1 MNDLVECRSSDV
13 IAAEING
20 IKEQVKKTVRGTMLS
35 GAMEIGRLLLEAKA
49 VVQHG
54 EWGQW
59 LQENVDYSQTTAND
73 MMRLYTE
80 YRDQQITLD
89 GGPTNEELFGML
101 EPSKALALLS
111 LPEQERK
118 EFVQEHP
125 VEDMSVRAL
134 KEEIAQIKAEKE
146 AAEAAASAAESAR
159 EAAEALIEKKEE
171 RAEALLLE
179 AERKQREAEEKAESL
194 QKSREK
200 DLKAAVDA
208 EREKLQKQLKTTRE
222 NLDKALK
229 REEEKEK
236 QIDLLKSQ
244 LEEAEEKE
252 EVEEPTESPEVV
264 DLRQKVERL
273 ERELRAADPAYAKF
287 GALLEQYQSMFYDLV
302 DIANGADDPGSRA
315 KMREI
320 LSRVQAGFTAE
331 LTEE

>member
-146 AAEAAASAAESAR
+146 AAEAAASAAESAMK
-159 EAAEALIEKKEE
+159 AAEALAEKKKEKADALVKE
-171 RAEALLLE
+171 AEKKRLE
-179 AERKQREAEEKAESL
+179 AEAKLKNAEARRDE
-194 QKSREK
+194 
-200 DLKAAVDA
+200 AVKVAVSA
-208 EREKLQKQLKTTRE
+208 EREKLEKDLKRTRE
-222 NLDKALK
+222 NLDKAME
-229 REEEKEK
+229 REKEKEK
-236 QIDLLKSQ
+236 QIDLLK
-244 LEEAEEKE
+244 AELEKE
-252 EVEEPTESPEVV
+252 EEDEEPQGSAEV
-264 DLRQKVERL
+264 DELREKVERL

-287 GALLEQYQSMFYDLV
+287 GALLEQYQAMFYDLV

-320 LSRVQAGFTAE
+320 LARVQAGFTAE

>member
-59 LQENVDYSQTTAND
+59 LQDNVDYSQTTAND

-80 YRDQQITLD
+80 YRDKQITLD

-118 EFVQEHP
+118 KFVQEHP

-134 KEEIAQIKAEKE
+134 KEQIAQIKAEKE
-146 AAEAAASAAESAR
+146 AAEAAAESAR
-159 EAAEALIEKKEE
+159 ETAADASAMLQEAEKKKKEAEAKLKS
-171 RAEALLLE
+171 
-179 AERKQREAEEKAESL
+179 AESRRDEAVKIAVSAAREKL
-194 QKSREK
+194 EK
-200 DLKAAVDA
+200 DLK
-208 EREKLQKQLKTTRE
+208 RTRE
-222 NLDKALK
+222 NLDKAMA
-229 REEEKEK
+229 REKEKEK
-236 QIDLLKSQ
+236 QIDLLK
-244 LEEAEEKE
+244 AELEKE
-252 EVEEPTESPEVV
+252 EEREEPQDSAEVAE
-264 DLRQKVERL
+264 LREKVERL

-287 GALLEQYQSMFYDLV
+287 GALLEQYQAMFYDLV

-320 LSRVQAGFTAE
+320 LARVQAGFTAE

>member
-59 LQENVDYSQTTAND
+59 LQDNVDYSQTTAND

-134 KEEIAQIKAEKE
+134 KEQIAQIKAEKE
-146 AAEAAASAAESAR
+146 AAEAAASAAESAMK
-159 EAAEALIEKKEE
+159 AAEALAEKKTEKADALVKE
-171 RAEALLLE
+171 AEKKRLE
-179 AERKQREAEEKAESL
+179 AEAKLKNAEDRRDEAVKV
-194 QKSREK
+194 
-200 DLKAAVDA
+200 AVSA
-208 EREKLQKQLKTTRE
+208 EREKLEKVLKRTRE
-222 NLDKALK
+222 NLNKAME
-229 REEEKEK
+229 REKEKEK
-236 QIDLLKSQ
+236 QIDLLKAE
-244 LEEAEEKE
+244 LEKEEAEEPQE
-252 EVEEPTESPEVV
+252 SAEVAE
-264 DLRQKVERL
+264 LREKVERL

-287 GALLEQYQSMFYDLV
+287 GALLEQYQAMFYDLV

-320 LSRVQAGFTAE
+320 LARVQAGFTAE

>member
-59 LQENVDYSQTTAND
+59 LQDNVDYSQTTAND

-80 YRDQQITLD
+80 YRDKQITLD

-134 KEEIAQIKAEKE
+134 KEQIAQIKAEKE
-146 AAEAAASAAESAR
+146 AAEAAAESAR
-159 EAAEALIEKKEE
+159 ETAADASAMLQEAEKKQKEAEAKLKS
-171 RAEALLLE
+171 
-179 AERKQREAEEKAESL
+179 AESRRDEAVKVAVSAAREKL
-194 QKSREK
+194 EK
-200 DLKAAVDA
+200 DLK
-208 EREKLQKQLKTTRE
+208 RTRE
-222 NLDKALK
+222 NLDKAMA
-229 REEEKEK
+229 REKEKEK
-236 QIDLLKSQ
+236 QIDLLK
-244 LEEAEEKE
+244 AELKKE
-252 EVEEPTESPEVV
+252 EESEEPQESAEVAE
-264 DLRQKVERL
+264 LREKVERL

-287 GALLEQYQSMFYDLV
+287 GALLEQYQAMFYDLV

-320 LSRVQAGFTAE
+320 LARVQAGFTAE

>member
-20 IKEQVKKTVRGTMLS
+20 IKEQVKKTVRGAMLS

-59 LQENVDYSQTTAND
+59 LQDNVDYSQTTAND

-118 EFVQEHP
+118 EFVQEHT

-146 AAEAAASAAESAR
+146 AAEAAASAAESAMK
-159 EAAEALIEKKEE
+159 AAEALAEKKTEKADALVKE
-171 RAEALLLE
+171 AEKKRLE
-179 AERKQREAEEKAESL
+179 AEAKLKNAEARRDE
-194 QKSREK
+194 
-200 DLKAAVDA
+200 AVKVAVSA
-208 EREKLQKQLKTTRE
+208 EREKLEKDLKRTRE
-222 NLDKALK
+222 NLDKAME
-229 REEEKEK
+229 REKEKEK
-236 QIDLLKSQ
+236 QIDLLKAE
-244 LEEAEEKE
+244 LEKEEEAEEPQE
-252 EVEEPTESPEVV
+252 SDEVAE
-264 DLRQKVERL
+264 LREKVERL

-287 GALLEQYQSMFYDLV
+287 GALLEQYQAMFYDLV

-320 LSRVQAGFTAE
+320 LARVQAGFTAE

>member
-146 AAEAAASAAESAR
+146 AAEAAASAAESAMK
-159 EAAEALIEKKEE
+159 AAEALAEKKTEKANALVKE
-171 RAEALLLE
+171 AEKKRLE
-179 AERKQREAEEKAESL
+179 AEAKLKNAEARRDE
-194 QKSREK
+194 
-200 DLKAAVDA
+200 AVKVAVSA
-208 EREKLQKQLKTTRE
+208 EREKLEKDLKRTRE
-222 NLDKALK
+222 NLDKAME
-229 REEEKEK
+229 REKEKEK
-236 QIDLLKSQ
+236 QIDLLK
-244 LEEAEEKE
+244 AELEKE
-252 EVEEPTESPEVV
+252 EEDEEPQESAEVAE
-264 DLRQKVERL
+264 LREKVERL

-287 GALLEQYQSMFYDLV
+287 GALLEQYQAMFYDLV

-320 LSRVQAGFTAE
+320 LARVQAGFTAE

>member
-146 AAEAAASAAESAR
+146 AAEAAASAAESAMK
-159 EAAEALIEKKEE
+159 AAEAMAEKKTEKADALVKE
-171 RAEALLLE
+171 AEKKRLE
-179 AERKQREAEEKAESL
+179 AEAKLKNAEARRDEAVKVAVSAAREKL
-194 QKSREK
+194 EK
-200 DLKAAVDA
+200 DLK
-208 EREKLQKQLKTTRE
+208 RTRE
-222 NLDKALK
+222 NLDKAME
-229 REEEKEK
+229 REKEKEK
-236 QIDLLKSQ
+236 QIDLLKAE
-244 LEEAEEKE
+244 LEKEEEAEEPQE
-252 EVEEPTESPEVV
+252 SAEVAE
-264 DLRQKVERL
+264 LREKVERL

-287 GALLEQYQSMFYDLV
+287 GALLEQYQAMFYDLV

-320 LSRVQAGFTAE
+320 LARVQAGFTAE

>member
-59 LQENVDYSQTTAND
+59 LQDNVDYSQTTAND

-146 AAEAAASAAESAR
+146 AAEAAASAAESAMK
-159 EAAEALIEKKEE
+159 AAEAMAEKKTEKADALVKE
-171 RAEALLLE
+171 AEKKRLE
-179 AERKQREAEEKAESL
+179 AEAKLKNAEARRDEAVKVAVSVEREKL
-194 QKSREK
+194 EK
-200 DLKAAVDA
+200 DLK
-208 EREKLQKQLKTTRE
+208 RTRE
-222 NLDKALK
+222 NLDKAME
-229 REEEKEK
+229 REKEKEK
-236 QIDLLKSQ
+236 QIDLLK
-244 LEEAEEKE
+244 AELEKE
-252 EVEEPTESPEVV
+252 EEDEEPQESAEVAE
-264 DLRQKVERL
+264 LREKVERL

-287 GALLEQYQSMFYDLV
+287 GALLEQYQAMFYDLV

-320 LSRVQAGFTAE
+320 LARVQAGFTAE

>member
-146 AAEAAASAAESAR
+146 AAEAAASAAESAMK
-159 EAAEALIEKKEE
+159 AAEALAEKKTEKADALVKE
-171 RAEALLLE
+171 AEKKRLE
-179 AERKQREAEEKAESL
+179 AEAKLKNAEARRDE
-194 QKSREK
+194 
-200 DLKAAVDA
+200 AVKVAVSA
-208 EREKLQKQLKTTRE
+208 EREKLEKDLKRTRE
-222 NLDKALK
+222 NLDKAME
-229 REEEKEK
+229 REKEKEK
-236 QIDLLKSQ
+236 QIDLLK
-244 LEEAEEKE
+244 AELEKE
-252 EVEEPTESPEVV
+252 EEDEEPQESAEVAE
-264 DLRQKVERL
+264 LREKVERL

-287 GALLEQYQSMFYDLV
+287 GALLEQYQAMFYDLV

-320 LSRVQAGFTAE
+320 LARVQAGFTAE

>member
-118 EFVQEHP
+118 EFVQKHP

-146 AAEAAASAAESAR
+146 AAEAAASAAESAMK
-159 EAAEALIEKKEE
+159 AAEALAEKKTEKADALVKE
-171 RAEALLLE
+171 AEKKRLE
-179 AERKQREAEEKAESL
+179 AEAKLKNAEARRDE
-194 QKSREK
+194 
-200 DLKAAVDA
+200 AVKVAVSA
-208 EREKLQKQLKTTRE
+208 EREKLEKDLKRTRE
-222 NLDKALK
+222 NLDKAME
-229 REEEKEK
+229 REKEKEK
-236 QIDLLKSQ
+236 QIDLLKAE
-244 LEEAEEKE
+244 LEKEEEAEEPQE
-252 EVEEPTESPEVV
+252 SAEVAE
-264 DLRQKVERL
+264 LREKVERL

-287 GALLEQYQSMFYDLV
+287 GALLEQYQDMFYDLV

-320 LSRVQAGFTAE
+320 LARVQAGFTAE

>member
-146 AAEAAASAAESAR
+146 AAEAAASAAESAMK
-159 EAAEALIEKKEE
+159 AAEALAEKKTEKADALVKE
-171 RAEALLLE
+171 AEKKRLE
-179 AERKQREAEEKAESL
+179 AEAKLKNAEDRRDEAVKV
-194 QKSREK
+194 
-200 DLKAAVDA
+200 AVSA
-208 EREKLQKQLKTTRE
+208 EREKLEKDLKRTRE
-222 NLDKALK
+222 NLDKAME
-229 REEEKEK
+229 REKEKEK
-236 QIDLLKSQ
+236 QIDLLKAE
-244 LEEAEEKE
+244 LEKEEEAEEPQE
-252 EVEEPTESPEVV
+252 SAEVAE
-264 DLRQKVERL
+264 LREKVERL

-287 GALLEQYQSMFYDLV
+287 GALLEQYQAMFYDLV

-320 LSRVQAGFTAE
+320 LARVQAGFTAE

>member
-146 AAEAAASAAESAR
+146 AAEAAASAAESAMK
-159 EAAEALIEKKEE
+159 AAEAMAEKKTEK
-171 RAEALLLE
+171 ADALVKE
-179 AERKQREAEEKAESL
+179 AEKKRLEAEEKLKNAEA
-194 QKSREK
+194 RRDE
-200 DLKAAVDA
+200 AVKVAVSA
-208 EREKLQKQLKTTRE
+208 EREKLEKDLKRTRE
-222 NLDKALK
+222 NLDKAME
-229 REEEKEK
+229 REKEKEK
-236 QIDLLKSQ
+236 QIDLLK
-244 LEEAEEKE
+244 AELEKE
-252 EVEEPTESPEVV
+252 EEDEEPQESAEVAE
-264 DLRQKVERL
+264 LREKVERL

-287 GALLEQYQSMFYDLV
+287 GALLEQYQAMFYDLV

-320 LSRVQAGFTAE
+320 LARVQAGFTAE

>member
-80 YRDQQITLD
+80 YRDKQITLD

-125 VEDMSVRAL
+125 VEDMSVKKL

-159 EAAEALIEKKEE
+159 EAAEALAEKKTEKADALVKE
-171 RAEALLLE
+171 AEKKRLE
-179 AERKQREAEEKAESL
+179 AEAKLKNAEARRDE
-194 QKSREK
+194 
-200 DLKAAVDA
+200 AVKVAVSA
-208 EREKLQKQLKTTRE
+208 EREKLEKDLKRTRE
-222 NLDKALK
+222 NLDKAIE
-229 REEEKEK
+229 REKEKEK
-236 QIDLLKSQ
+236 QIDLLKAE
-244 LEEAEEKE
+244 LEKEEEAEEPQE
-252 EVEEPTESPEVV
+252 SAEVAE
-264 DLRQKVERL
+264 LREKVERL

-287 GALLEQYQSMFYDLV
+287 GALLEQYQAMFYDLV

-320 LSRVQAGFTAE
+320 LVRVQAGFTAE